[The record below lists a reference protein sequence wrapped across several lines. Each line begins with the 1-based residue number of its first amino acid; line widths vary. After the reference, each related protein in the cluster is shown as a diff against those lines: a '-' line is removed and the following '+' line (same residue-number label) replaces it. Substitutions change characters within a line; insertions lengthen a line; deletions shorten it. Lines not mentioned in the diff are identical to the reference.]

1 MCVSLL
7 LSPAGRGLSI
17 PAGDDGGISPGGG
30 GTIGGT
36 GDITGVITG
45 GTVDGIGG
53 TVDGIGGVG
62 VSRRPRRCR
71 LYRQRRRHCGPRG
84 TTGGWYLTLKSWT
97 HVSGPVASPASGV
110 AAMIGTRS
118 TSQVTPRL
126 LHDWPDNVTT
136 FTQSGGC
143 FRPLLR

>member
-1 MCVSLL
+1 MSTC
-7 LSPAGRGLSI
+7 GLSI
-17 PAGDDGGISPGGG
+17 PAGDDDGITPGGG

-36 GDITGVITG
+36 GDITGVIT
-45 GTVDGIGG
+45 GG

-118 TSQVTPRL
+118 TSQVTSRVFL
-126 LHDWPDNVTT
+126 DWPDNVTT
-136 FTQSGGC
+136 LTQSRGWFC
-143 FRPLLR
+143 PLLR